1 MMGGTNRTFRRG
13 LILFLLLPVVC
24 VLALSVPAFSLNEF
38 MASSSPVNAIFSRTL
53 ITFLAAIVLI
63 VLISLYFIRKLRRM
77 NVILETKNVEIEKA
91 VAEQAALNAE
101 LSRQRDT
108 IARELADS
116 EKLYAILV
124 ESASDGISFF
134 DSSDR
139 LILANTAFYSCLGMT
154 KEEYH
159 AMDPQVLLHP
169 ECKDYVSEKLKSL
182 SESGYF
188 QTELLLHHK
197 AGHYIVLSTKAVQI
211 KNDAG
216 EVIGSLS
223 ISRDITEVKKTQQDL
238 IDAKE
243 MAETSNR
250 LKSSFLANISHE
262 IRTPLNSV
270 VGFSNLL
277 MMSEITS
284 EQKSEYVELINS
296 NSEKLLQLIGDIIDL
311 SRLESS
317 QIEICYEE
325 TSLKEVIRE
334 VMEDTGKNI
343 RRSEKSVVLKVI
355 NHLNDV
361 SDMVFTDKMW
371 LKRVLRHLL
380 DNAVK
385 FTHEGEITMR
395 INLVGMELVFSVSD
409 TGIGIDSGSI
419 ERIFEQFNQ
428 EFSGH
433 HRPFEGLGVG
443 LTLVKQV
450 VDRMGG
456 KVAVSSRKGA
466 GSEFSFT
473 IPFRPAATVREK
485 PSFPV
490 QRSQKNGSWNGIKCL
505 VVDDNKDVLLYLSR
519 ILLDTGVHTVTAR
532 SGREALE
539 QLSMNPGINMILLD
553 MQMPEMNG
561 IETAREIRKRYGSIP
576 IIAQTAYIFED
587 DKREVIE
594 AGCDACL
601 VKPIRRDNL
610 IAVMT
615 ALISSN

>member
-1 MMGGTNRTFRRG
+1 M
-13 LILFLLLPVVC
+13 LSLVC
-24 VLALSVPAFSLNEF
+24 VLA
-38 MASSSPVNAIFSRTL
+38 MASPVLSGNDILVSNSTLNTIFSRTL
-53 ITFLAAIVLI
+53 ITFLVAIILVIL
-63 VLISLYFIRKLRRM
+63 VSLYFIRKLRRM
-77 NVILETKNVEIEKA
+77 NVILETKNGEIEKA
-91 VAEQAALNAE
+91 IAEQAALNAE
-101 LSRQRDT
+101 LARQRDT

-116 EKLYAILV
+116 EKLYTILV

-154 KEEYH
+154 REEYN
-159 AMDPQVLLHP
+159 AVNPDDLLHP
-169 ECKDYVSEKLKSL
+169 ECKNYVAEKLKSL
-182 SESGYF
+182 NESGFY
-188 QTELLLHHK
+188 QTELLLHHR
-197 AGHYIVLSTKAVQI
+197 AGHYIVLSTRAVQI
-211 KNDAG
+211 RNNAG

-223 ISRDITEVKKTQQDL
+223 ISRDITEVKKTEQDL

-243 MAETSNR
+243 MAEASNR

-277 MMSEITS
+277 MMSDITR
-284 EQKSEYVELINS
+284 EQKNEYVELINS
-296 NSEKLLQLIGDIIDL
+296 NSEKLLQIIGDIIDL

-325 TSLKEVIRE
+325 TSLRQVIRE

-343 RRSEKSVVLKVI
+343 RRSEKPVALKVI
-355 NHLNDV
+355 NQLNDV
-361 SDMVFTDKMW
+361 SDMVFTDKTW

-385 FTHEGEITMR
+385 FTLEGEITLR
-395 INLVGMELVFSVSD
+395 ISLVGKELIFTIAD

-419 ERIFEQFNQ
+419 DRIFEQFNQ
-428 EFSGH
+428 EFSGL

-456 KVAVSSRKGA
+456 RVTVSSRKGA

-473 IPFRPAATVREK
+473 VPFRPATTVREK
-485 PSFPV
+485 ANGPV
-490 QRSQKNGSWNGIKCL
+490 QKSQKNGLWNGIKCL
-505 VVDDNKDVLLYLSR
+505 VVDDNKDVLLYLTR
-519 ILLDTGVHTVTAR
+519 MLLDTGVQTVTAR
-532 SGREALE
+532 SGKEALE
-539 QLSMNPGINMILLD
+539 QLGLNPGINMILLD

-561 IETAREIRKRYGSIP
+561 IETAIEIRKKYGSIP

-587 DKREVIE
+587 NKREVIE

>member
-1 MMGGTNRTFRRG
+1 MRGRTYHSFRRG
-13 LILFLLLPVVC
+13 LILFLMLSLVC
-24 VLALSVPAFSLNEF
+24 VLA
-38 MASSSPVNAIFSRTL
+38 MASPVLSGNDILVSNSTLNTIFSRTL
-53 ITFLAAIVLI
+53 ITFLVAIILVIL
-63 VLISLYFIRKLRRM
+63 VSLYFIRKLRRM
-77 NVILETKNVEIEKA
+77 NVILETKNGEIEKA
-91 VAEQAALNAE
+91 IAEQAALNAE
-101 LSRQRDT
+101 LARQRDT

-116 EKLYAILV
+116 EKLYTILV

-154 KEEYH
+154 REEYN
-159 AMDPQVLLHP
+159 AVNPDDLLHP
-169 ECKDYVSEKLKSL
+169 ECKNYVAEKLKSL
-182 SESGYF
+182 NESGFY
-188 QTELLLHHK
+188 QTELLLHHR
-197 AGHYIVLSTKAVQI
+197 AGHYIVLSTRAVQI
-211 KNDAG
+211 RNNAG

-223 ISRDITEVKKTQQDL
+223 ISRDITEVKKTEQDL

-243 MAETSNR
+243 MAEASNR

-277 MMSEITS
+277 MMSDITR
-284 EQKSEYVELINS
+284 EQKNEYVELINS
-296 NSEKLLQLIGDIIDL
+296 NSEKLLQIIGDIIDL

-325 TSLKEVIRE
+325 TSLRQVIRE

-343 RRSEKSVVLKVI
+343 RRSEKPVALKVI
-355 NHLNDV
+355 NQLNDV
-361 SDMVFTDKMW
+361 SDMVFTDKTW

-385 FTHEGEITMR
+385 FTLEGEITLR
-395 INLVGMELVFSVSD
+395 ISLVGKELIFTIAD

-419 ERIFEQFNQ
+419 DRIFEQFNQ
-428 EFSGH
+428 EFSGL

-456 KVAVSSRKGA
+456 RVTVSSRKGA

-473 IPFRPAATVREK
+473 VPFRPATTVREK
-485 PSFPV
+485 ANGPV
-490 QRSQKNGSWNGIKCL
+490 QKSQKNGLWNGIKCL
-505 VVDDNKDVLLYLSR
+505 VVDDNKDVLLYLTR
-519 ILLDTGVHTVTAR
+519 MLLDTGVQTVTAR
-532 SGREALE
+532 SGKEALE
-539 QLSMNPGINMILLD
+539 QLGLNPGINMILLD

-561 IETAREIRKRYGSIP
+561 IETAIEIRKKYGSIP

-587 DKREVIE
+587 NKREVIE